1 MSERV
6 FERATH
12 IVNRVLDQEPC
23 ADLAEHVARG
33 GGKGLQQARAIGAVR
48 TIDVVERSGLRGRGG
63 AGFPT
68 GVKWRTVARA
78 ATSARPTPV
87 VVNAAEGEPGS
98 FKDRELLRRNPYRV
112 IEGALI
118 AAVAVGAGE
127 AVVAM
132 KASFEHE
139 LSRVESAIGE
149 MEQRGLAATGSRLP
163 WCAGPAPTCSARRP
177 RCSRSSKVV
186 NRSRGSPRR
195 TAVVSTPPTRRHGAV
210 GGDRR
215 ARRPGRHRRAT
226 GTWSTTSRRSPT
238 SPAILAHGSTGS
250 ESWGLPQSPGTI
262 VCTVTGHTRRH
273 GVAEVPM
280 GTPLA
285 AIIDE
290 IGGGARRGAHA
301 RRGDLGCRQ
310 RVRPGGAVRHAGGLR
325 GDGRR
330 SARASARA
338 ASSSSTTRCD
348 LVAAAHAVA
357 RFLAV
362 ESCGQCEPCKLDGLA
377 IADHLDAI
385 RNSKATDDDLD
396 AVRDKVETVDR
407 GARCALAQQQRRVVT
422 SALALFPDCV
432 DRHLAGDLPAAT
444 CDLMLPIV
452 DLVEGQAILDTSHAD
467 KQPDW
472 TYEPTWSGASPVDV
486 LADQP
491 VHVERPAIREAPTE
505 PAGASVPDELSDP
518 FREVLAGHRRIRDAA
533 QRAASAAD
541 DPAAAV
547 DAIAALGDELRQHD
561 DLGER
566 VLYPLLDRH
575 LGGAG
580 DESSAG
586 PRADLRDAIE
596 QADRIAGDGSPAPD
610 DVHDLI
616 AIAEAHCDTEERT
629 VLPLLRRR
637 LDPAQL
643 DELRDALAEA
653 AHESDD

>member
-118 AAVAVGAGE
+118 AAVAVGARE

-139 LSRVESAIGE
+139 LSRVGSAIGE
-149 MEQRGLAATGSRLP
+149 MERAGWCDGVTVTVVRGPSAYLFGEETALLEVVEGRQPFPRIAPPYRRGLDPADPTAGASAATVEL
-163 WCAGPAPTCSARRP
+163 AGPGGTDE
-177 RCSRSSKVV
+177 
-186 NRSRGSPRR
+186 
-195 TAVVSTPPTRRHGAV
+195 PPALVDNVETIANVAG
-210 GGDRR
+210 
-215 ARRPGRHRRAT
+215 
-226 GTWSTTSRRSPT
+226 
-238 SPAILAHGSTGS
+238 ILAHGSAWFRALGT
-250 ESWGLPQSPGTI
+250 PQSPGTI

-280 GTPLA
+280 GTPLT
-285 AIIDE
+285 AIIEE
-290 IGGGARRGAHA
+290 IGGGAREGRTLVAAISGVANAFVPAAQFDTPAAYEEMAGIGSGLGA
-301 RRGDLGCRQ
+301 
-310 RVRPGGAVRHAGGLR
+310 AGFIVL
-325 GDGRR
+325 D
-330 SARASARA
+330 
-338 ASSSSTTRCD
+338 D
-348 LVAAAHAVA
+348 EVDPVAAAHAVA

-396 AVRDKVETVDR
+396 GVRDKVETVDR

-422 SALALFPDCV
+422 SALALFPDSV

-452 DLVEGQAILDTSHAD
+452 DLVEGQAILDTTHAD

-472 TYEPTWSGASPVDV
+472 TYEPTWSGASPVDL

-491 VHVERPAIREAPTE
+491 VHVERPAIPEAPTE
-505 PAGASVPDELSDP
+505 PAAPSVPDELSDP

-533 QRAASAAD
+533 QRAVSAAD
-541 DPAAAV
+541 DPVAAV

-586 PRADLRDAIE
+586 PRADLREAIE
-596 QADRIAGDGSPAPD
+596 QADRIAGGSPAPD

-616 AIAEAHCDTEERT
+616 AIAEAHCDAEERT

-643 DELRDALAEA
+643 DELRDALGRGRP
-653 AHESDD
+653 

>member
-1 MSERV
+1 MSCCG
-6 FERATH
+6 AT
-12 IVNRVLDQEPC
+12 
-23 ADLAEHVARG
+23 
-33 GGKGLQQARAIGAVR
+33 R
-48 TIDVVERSGLRGRGG
+48 T
-63 AGFPT
+63 AC
-68 GVKWRTVARA
+68 
-78 ATSARPTPV
+78 
-87 VVNAAEGEPGS
+87 
-98 FKDRELLRRNPYRV
+98 

-118 AAVAVGAGE
+118 AAVAVGARE

-149 MEQRGLAATGSRLP
+149 MEQAGWCDGVTVTVVRGPSAYLFGEETALLEVVEGRQPFPRIAPPYRRGLDPADPTAGASAATVEL
-163 WCAGPAPTCSARRP
+163 AGPGGTDE
-177 RCSRSSKVV
+177 
-186 NRSRGSPRR
+186 
-195 TAVVSTPPTRRHGAV
+195 PPALVDNVETIANVAG
-210 GGDRR
+210 
-215 ARRPGRHRRAT
+215 
-226 GTWSTTSRRSPT
+226 
-238 SPAILAHGSTGS
+238 ILAHGSAWFRELGT
-250 ESWGLPQSPGTI
+250 PQSPGTI

-280 GTPLA
+280 GTPLT
-285 AIIDE
+285 AIIEE
-290 IGGGARRGAHA
+290 IGGGAREGRTLVAAISGVANAFVPAAQFDTPAAYEEMAGIGSGLGA
-301 RRGDLGCRQ
+301 
-310 RVRPGGAVRHAGGLR
+310 AGFIVL
-325 GDGRR
+325 D
-330 SARASARA
+330 
-338 ASSSSTTRCD
+338 D
-348 LVAAAHAVA
+348 EVDPVAAAHAVA

-396 AVRDKVETVDR
+396 AVREKVETVDR

-472 TYEPTWSGASPVDV
+472 TYEPTWSGASPVDL

-533 QRAASAAD
+533 QRAVSAAD